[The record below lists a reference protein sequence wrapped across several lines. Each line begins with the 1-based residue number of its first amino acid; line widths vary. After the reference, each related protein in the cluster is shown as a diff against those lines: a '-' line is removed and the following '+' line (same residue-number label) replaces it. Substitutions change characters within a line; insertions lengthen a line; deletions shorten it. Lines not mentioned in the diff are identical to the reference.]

1 MNILVVDDKPVIL
14 DAITDLLV
22 EQGHFVETAKNGL
35 AASEKILKNSFDLF
49 IIDHLMPV
57 MDGIKLLKN
66 IKRKAELSDIPVIF
80 MSTKSLDEAHSEL
93 AGYDIEHVMAKP
105 VDLEYLNT
113 IVASYQIENTS
124 GVSL

>member
-14 DAITDLLV
+14 DAITDLLA
-22 EQGHFVETAKNGL
+22 EKGHFVVTAKNGL
-35 AASEKILKNSFDLF
+35 AASEKILHTSFDLF

-57 MDGIKLLKN
+57 MDGVKLLKN
-66 IKRKAELSDIPVIF
+66 IKKKPDLSSIPVVF
-80 MSTKSLDEAHSEL
+80 MSTQALDSVNAEL
-93 AGYDIEHVMAKP
+93 VGYDVEHIMAKP

>member
-22 EQGHFVETAKNGL
+22 EKGHFVETAKNGL
-35 AASEKILKNSFDLF
+35 AASEKILHRSFDLF

-66 IKRKAELSDIPVIF
+66 IKKKPDLSSTPVVFMSTQTLENVKAELAS
-80 MSTKSLDEAHSEL
+80 
-93 AGYDIEHVMAKP
+93 YDIEHVMAKP
-105 VDLEYLNT
+105 VDLEYLNS